1 MRSCYKAALFDPAD
15 FPMQRVPFAEFE
27 PKLAKRLE
35 ELWGRPVNL
44 YRALGNHPAL
54 VAAWT
59 EFANSIRHESRTP
72 RVLRELMI
80 LRSGQLQRSEY
91 EWAQHLKMARKAGV
105 REAQIAAL
113 ANWRDSKE
121 FDARERAALLLT
133 EAVTA
138 GAVSDAVY
146 TEVSK
151 FFDHSEYVELCITG
165 AFYCMVGRMLDAMR
179 VELDDDARDYA
190 PKLR

>member
-1 MRSCYKAALFDPAD
+1 
-15 FPMQRVPFAEFE
+15 MQRVPSAEFE

-105 REAQIAAL
+105 REAQIESL

-138 GAVSDAVY
+138 GAVSDADY
-146 TEVSK
+146 AEVSK
-151 FFDHSEYVELCITG
+151 IFSHSEYVELCITA

-190 PKLR
+190 PKLP